1 VTSSGY
7 LRFPHLH
14 DDLITFV
21 AEDDVWL
28 APAAGGRGW
37 RLSADQALASWPR
50 FSPDGAQVAWTG
62 SRDDSAEVYVAAA
75 DGGSGRRL
83 TYWGADGT
91 RTRGWTPAG
100 EVVAVTHAGQ
110 PFTTWTWA
118 HALSLAPGSE
128 PARDTRLPY
137 GQVADLA
144 IGPGGVAL
152 LTGAGGRDPAWW
164 KRYRGGTAGR
174 LWYRPGPY
182 QDAEPGVAFQRLL
195 AGVRGQFASPMLVG
209 GRLAFLSDY
218 EGTGN
223 VYSCALDGTDLRRHT
238 DHDGSYARQAST
250 DGRRISYACAG
261 VIWLLDGLEAAGP
274 RPVDIAL
281 GSVPPGRT
289 PRLISADDHVG
300 SLSCDATGRAS
311 AVDVRGTVHWLSHR
325 DGPALA
331 LSVTPGGRARL
342 PTVLG
347 TDGAVVWVTDADG
360 PDALEI
366 GTAAPDGIA
375 APPRRLAGG
384 LLGRVAG
391 LAAAPDGGTIAVS
404 ALDGRL
410 RLVDV
415 ASGDI
420 TELAQSGDGEI
431 SGLAWSPDSAWLAWP
446 EPASQPLSR
455 LRLARI
461 ADGHIT
467 DVTDGRFADAEP
479 AFTTDGKYLA
489 FLSARSFDPVY
500 DAHFFDLAFP
510 FGARPYLVPLAAAT
524 LSPFG
529 PQPGGR
535 PAADDSDSDDSD
547 ADGSDSDSGDS
558 GAGDSGAGDSGAAG
572 SGAAEAGDAPGGS
585 PAGPAGGTSEAA
597 AKKPRRV
604 TVDLEGIGG
613 RIVALPV
620 PEARYSSLQAVK
632 GGLAW
637 LLSPITGNLGESGAR
652 LGDPRPRAC
661 LQRFDLRRHAVT
673 ELEHEAD
680 WFVASGDGT
689 RLVVADHDELV
700 VIPGDRKGDS
710 DSPEDRVEIDGSRAR
725 FLADPAALWRHALE
739 EAGRIIRHDFWV
751 ADLADVDW
759 DAVLA
764 QYRPLLELVATPV
777 EFADVLSE
785 TLGELGTSHAY
796 VSPSADGAG
805 GAGSYSTGL
814 LGADLE
820 RGAGGSWLI
829 GRVVPG
835 ELSDPRARSP
845 LSAPGVQIQAG
856 DRLLAVD
863 GRPVTDDGPGPLLA
877 GVAGKPV
884 ELTVAGADGRPRRSV
899 VVPLSDETRLRY
911 QDWVAGRRALVRERS
926 AGRIGYL
933 HVPDMM
939 SEGWADFHR
948 DLRAEMTREALI
960 LDARNNR
967 GGHTSQ
973 LIIEKLARRVIAWE
987 MPRNLQPASYP
998 TDAPRGPVVALADE
1012 FSGSDGDIVTQAI
1025 RTLGL
1030 GPVIGT
1036 RTWGGVIGIDDGH
1049 ELVDGTHITVPRYAF
1064 WMDPVGWG
1072 VENYGVDPDVEVLIT
1087 PDDWA
1092 AGTDTQLE
1100 TAIRLATEALSATP
1114 AAAPPS
1120 TADRPSRR
1128 RPPLPPRSAP
1138 A

>member
-7 LRFPHLH
+7 LRFPHVH
-14 DDLITFV
+14 GDLVTFV

-28 APAAGGRGW
+28 APAGGGRGW
-37 RLSADQALASWPR
+37 RLSADQALASRPR
-50 FSPDGAQVAWTG
+50 FSPDGTQVAWTG
-62 SRDDSAEVYVAAA
+62 SRDDSAEIYVAAA
-75 DGGSGRRL
+75 DGGASRRL
-83 TYWGADGT
+83 TYWGADWT
-91 RTRGWTPAG
+91 RTCGWTPAG
-100 EVVAVTHAGQ
+100 EVVAVTNAGQ
-110 PFTTWTWA
+110 PFSTWTWA
-118 HALSLAPGSE
+118 HVIGLAPGAE
-128 PARDTRLPY
+128 PVRDTRRPW
-137 GQVADLA
+137 GQVGDLA
-144 IGPGGVAL
+144 IAPGGVAL
-152 LTGAGGRDPAWW
+152 LTGGGGRDPAWW
-164 KRYRGGTAGR
+164 KRYRGGTSGR
-174 LWYRPGPY
+174 LWFRPGPDR
-182 QDAEPGVAFQRLL
+182 DAEPGPAFQRLL
-195 AGVRGQFASPMLVG
+195 ADVRGQFASPMLVG
-209 GRLAFLSDY
+209 GRLAFLSDH

-250 DGRRISYACAG
+250 DGQRISYACAG
-261 VIWLLDGLEAAGP
+261 ALWLLDGLDGAAP
-274 RPVDIAL
+274 RPVEITL

-347 TDGAVVWVTDADG
+347 ADGAVAWVTDADG

-366 GTAAPDGIA
+366 STAQPDGIP

-384 LLGRVAG
+384 QLGRVAA
-391 LAAAPDGGTIAVS
+391 LAAAPDGSAIAVS
-404 ALDGRL
+404 ALDGHL
-410 RLVDV
+410 RVVDV
-415 ASGDI
+415 ASGGI
-420 TELAQSGDGEI
+420 TELARSGNGEI
-431 SGLAWSPDSAWLAWP
+431 TGLAWSPDSAWLAWS
-446 EPASQPLSR
+446 EPASRPLSR

-461 ADGHIT
+461 ADGEIT
-467 DVTDGRFADAEP
+467 DVTDGRFTDTEP
-479 AFTTDGKYLA
+479 AFTTDGKFLA
-489 FLSARSFDPVY
+489 FLSKRSFDPVY
-500 DAHFFDLAFP
+500 DEHFFDLAFP

-535 PAADDSDSDDSD
+535 PAADDDD
-547 ADGSDSDSGDS
+547 ADEKPD
-558 GAGDSGAGDSGAAG
+558 AA
-572 SGAAEAGDAPGGS
+572 ADEAGDKA
-585 PAGPAGGTSEAA
+585 AGEKAAGEKAA
-597 AKKPRRV
+597 DKKKPRPV
-604 TVDLEGIGG
+604 AVDLEGIAG

-620 PEARYSSLQAVK
+620 PESRYSALQAVK

-637 LLSPITGNLGESGAR
+637 LLNPLAGNLGESGAR
-652 LGDPRPRAC
+652 LGDPRPRPA
-661 LQRFDLRRHAVT
+661 LQRFDLRRHTVAT
-673 ELEHEAD
+673 LEDDVD
-680 WFVASGDGT
+680 WFVASGDGS
-689 RLVVADHDELV
+689 RLVIADHDELA

-710 DSPEDRVEIDGSRAR
+710 DSPEDRVVIDGSRAR

-751 ADLADVDW
+751 ADMGDVDW

-764 QYRPLLELVATPV
+764 QYRPLLDLVATPS
-777 EFADVLSE
+777 EFADVLWE
-785 TLGELGTSHAY
+785 TVGELGTSHAY
-796 VSPSADGAG
+796 VSPADAGGNGAG
-805 GAGSYSTGL
+805 RYSTGL

-820 RGAGGSWLI
+820 RGSGGSWLI
-829 GRVVPG
+829 RRVVPG
-835 ELSDPRARSP
+835 ESSDPRARSP

-856 DRLLAVD
+856 DRLTAID

-884 ELTVAGADGRPRRSV
+884 EITVTDADGSRPRRSV
-899 VVPLSDETRLRY
+899 VVPLADETRLRY
-911 QDWVAGRRALVRERS
+911 QDWVAARRALVRERS
-926 AGRIGYL
+926 GGKIGYL

-973 LIIEKLARRVIAWE
+973 LIIEKLSRRVIAWDV
-987 MPRNLQPASYP
+987 PRNMEAASYP
-998 TDAPRGPVVALADE
+998 VEAPRGPVVALADE
-1012 FSGSDGDIVTQAI
+1012 FAGSDGDIVTEAI

-1030 GPVIGT
+1030 GPVVGT

-1064 WMDPVGWG
+1064 WMERVGWG

-1100 TAIRLATEALSATP
+1100 TAIALATEALAAAP

-1128 RPPLPPRSAP
+1128 RPALPPRAAP
-1138 A
+1138 GA